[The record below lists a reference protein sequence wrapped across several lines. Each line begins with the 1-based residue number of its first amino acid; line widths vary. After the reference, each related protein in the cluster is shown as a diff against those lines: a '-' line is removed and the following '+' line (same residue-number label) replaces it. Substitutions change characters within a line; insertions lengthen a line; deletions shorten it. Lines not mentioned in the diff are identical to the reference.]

1 MRARGVV
8 SFIGAVAV
16 LCAGMEL
23 FHPAARGS
31 ENQPVSIEGANMPID
46 VSEIFARAC
55 QDCHSNQTV
64 WPWYSRVPPMSM
76 LIAKDVDEG
85 RAFMNISNWSTYS
98 KGRKRGY
105 LASIAS
111 AAATGE
117 MPPRRYTLIH
127 GEARLSD
134 ADRKKIADWAAAEM
148 ARLSHR

>member
-8 SFIGAVAV
+8 SFIAAAAV
-16 LCAGMEL
+16 LLAGMEL

-31 ENQPVSIEGANMPID
+31 QNQPVSVEGVNMPVD

-55 QDCHSNQTV
+55 QDCHSNQTL
-64 WPWYSRVPPMSM
+64 WPWYAYVPPLSM
-76 LIAKDVDEG
+76 LIAKDVDDG
-85 RAFMNISNWSTYS
+85 RAFMNVSKWSLYS
-98 KGRKRGY
+98 KGRKLGY

-111 AAATGE
+111 AATTGE

-127 GEARLSD
+127 GDARLSD
-134 ADRKKIADWAAAEM
+134 ADRKKIADWAALEM